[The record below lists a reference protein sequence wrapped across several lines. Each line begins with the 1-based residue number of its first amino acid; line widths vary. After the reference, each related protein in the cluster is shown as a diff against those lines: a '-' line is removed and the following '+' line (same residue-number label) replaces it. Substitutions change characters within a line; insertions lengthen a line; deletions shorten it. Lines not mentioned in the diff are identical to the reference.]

1 MKAKILMFVILL
13 SMSAALIAQPVN
25 SGEKKQVWEPDR
37 VLLDENRSG
46 PMDRLNL
53 TDEQK
58 ESFKQGMMSLQKELK
73 PLRNELGEL
82 NARQKTLESADQP
95 DFKSINK
102 NLDKIGELK
111 TEMAKIQVK
120 NRLEMRAQ
128 LTDEQRMKFD
138 MVKRKIKHMRGNMN
152 REIQRDRRN

>member
-1 MKAKILMFVILL
+1 M
-13 SMSAALIAQPVN
+13 
-25 SGEKKQVWEPDR
+25 
-37 VLLDENRSG
+37 DENRSG

-138 MVKRKIKHMRGNMN
+138 MVKRKIKHKRGNMN